1 MIEHFGGR
9 ELLYLLSTVRWTL
22 LLTIIAF
29 CFGGVFGGVLAL
41 MRLSRLRLLRNVAY
55 GFIELVQAVPVLMVL
70 FLSYFGLSAAGV
82 ELPSLVAASLSLG
95 IWSAAYL
102 ADIWRSAVEAVPFQ
116 QWEASASLA
125 LTTPQ
130 QYIHII
136 LPQAV
141 RIAIPPTIGFLVQLV
156 KNTSIVS
163 VVGMVELMRA
173 GQLINN
179 VTFEPFAVFGTVAL
193 VYFVICFPLSYL
205 GRRLE
210 VVFHAGR
217 RT

>member
-22 LLTIIAF
+22 LLTLIAF
-29 CFGGVFGGVLAL
+29 CFGGVFGAMLAL
-41 MRLSRLRLLRNVAY
+41 MRLSRLRLLRTLAY
-55 GFIELVQAVPVLMVL
+55 GLIELVQSIPVLMVL
-70 FLSYFGLSAAGV
+70 FLSYFGLAAAGI
-82 ELPSLVAASLSLG
+82 ELPPLVAASLSLG

-125 LTTPQ
+125 LTMPQ

-163 VVGMVELMRA
+163 VVGMVELLRA

-217 RT
+217 RS

>member
-1 MIEHFGGR
+1 MIEHFGVAETLFLVG
-9 ELLYLLSTVRWTL
+9 TVRWTL
-22 LLTIIAF
+22 LLTVIAF
-29 CFGGVFGGVLAL
+29 GFGSIMGGILAL
-41 MRLSRLRLLRNVAY
+41 LRLSRVRPVRAAAY
-55 GFIELVQAVPVLMVL
+55 AAIELVQSVPVLMVL
-70 FLSYFGLSAAGV
+70 FLAYFGLSAIGI
-82 ELPSLVAASLSLG
+82 ELPPLLAASLSLG

-102 ADIWRSAVEAVPFQ
+102 ADIWRSAIEAVPYQ

-125 LTTPQ
+125 LTAVQ
-130 QYIHII
+130 QYRYVV

-141 RIAIPPTIGFLVQLV
+141 RIAVPPTIGFLVQLV

-179 VTFEPFAVFGTVAL
+179 STFEPFRVFGVVGL
-193 VYFVICFPLSYL
+193 MYFVICFPLSL
-205 GRRLE
+205 AGRKLE

-217 RT
+217 QH